1 MNRAA
6 PLIAGVIL
14 LLAAAAVP
22 GAEVGAPPLD
32 PTPKATP
39 LIPGSEDPA
48 ALSPEARLQLR
59 LAELVRERER
69 RIQEIL
75 GTSGTPRRL
84 PLVKGNASLEQSR
97 QERDQAWDDLR
108 ALLAAEGQPAPVSDP
123 LNAGRPLAQAGQ
135 VPILAAVNQLR
146 IAECYQELAASPRPE
161 PGDLGEGN
169 ATLAKLDPIQLP
181 ETERPRYHYLLTWF
195 LAERARAATGVE
207 RDRLVAEAAK
217 QQQLLAQRYPDNELT
232 KAAKILL
239 LDFNTATAPA
249 TAPGEK
255 PK

>member
-6 PLIAGVIL
+6 PFLAGAL
-14 LLAAAAVP
+14 LLAAATAP
-22 GAEVGAPPLD
+22 GADGGAPPLD

-84 PLVKGNASLEQSR
+84 PPIKGDASLEQSR
-97 QERDQAWDDLR
+97 QERDRAWDDLR
-108 ALLAAEGQPAPVSDP
+108 ALLAAEGRRAAPAPDA
-123 LNAGRPLAQAGQ
+123 LDAGRPLAQIEQ
-135 VPILAAVNQLR
+135 VPPLAAVNQLR
-146 IAECYQELAASPRPE
+146 IAECYQELAAGARPQ
-161 PGDLGEGN
+161 PADLAEGH
-169 ATLAKLDPIQLP
+169 ATLTLLDPASLP

-195 LAERARAATGVE
+195 LAERARAATGAE
-207 RDRLVAEAAK
+207 RDRLVTEAEK
-217 QQQLLAQRYPDNELT
+217 QQQLLRLRYADNELA
-232 KAAKILL
+232 KAAQALL
-239 LDFNTATAPA
+239 LDLVPAAAP
-249 TAPGEK
+249 APGEK